1 VFALLAGCSSTVVG
15 GDAAIVDAPGDA
27 RTDAPVD
34 AGAPPGCD
42 CPTGRCA
49 VGERWTAPDG
59 CNTCVC
65 SAEGM
70 GACTQLGC
78 VPPDA
83 GPVQRECGSNRD
95 CAADEV
101 CEYAQGCDTTRGRC
115 VSNACQS
122 LPVAPQYCGCEDAT
136 LQQTSAC
143 LPDRPWRSMG
153 PCADAGS

>member
-1 VFALLAGCSSTVVG
+1 MFALLAGCSSTVVG

-34 AGAPPGCD
+34 AGAPPG
-42 CPTGRCA
+42 
-49 VGERWTAPDG
+49 
-59 CNTCVC
+59 
-65 SAEGM
+65 
-70 GACTQLGC
+70 
-78 VPPDA
+78 
-83 GPVQRECGSNRD
+83 CGSNRD

-122 LPVAPQYCGCEDAT
+122 LPVAPQYCGCEGAT